1 MEVADRTWIEN
12 IEKEKDKETFHQT
25 KDEDEKELGC
35 ETFQIEPLFEKLR
48 DIEDEGSGEGIETER
63 IARKEVHEKPHEDG

>member
-1 MEVADRTWIEN
+1 MADRAWIEN
-12 IEKEKDKETFHQT
+12 IEKGKDKETFQQA

-35 ETFQIEPLFEKLR
+35 ETFQIEPPFEKLR
-48 DIEDEGSGEGIETER
+48 NIEDERSGEGIEAER